1 MYDSTK
7 KFILGKKPCARD
19 AQAVAS
25 YGDKLLICGG
35 DRHLMSFC
43 DVFYFDL
50 KKGLE
55 SKLVYV
61 TNNWFIY

>member
-1 MYDSTK
+1 
-7 KFILGKKPCARD
+7 
-19 AQAVAS
+19 
-25 YGDKLLICGG
+25 
-35 DRHLMSFC
+35 MSFC

-61 TNNWFIY
+61 TKDWFIY